1 MEHINLWSDR
11 ELHLEVDVQLAAQT
25 PVHVADEVPDEDLGV
40 HVAAA
45 GDVFQES
52 VDLVVDIVHRS
63 ETDDVSVF
71 LLPDFRRQVCD
82 GAIDELSL
90 VVHAVLVGPY
100 FTFVLQVGRVHVH
113 SSVATSCYFSYSHGV
128 HSLATS

>member
-1 MEHINLWSDR
+1 M
-11 ELHLEVDVQLAAQT
+11 DVQLAALT
-25 PVHVADEVPDEDLGV
+25 PVHVADEVPDEDFGV

-52 VDLVVDIVHRS
+52 VDLVVDVVHRS
-63 ETDDVSVF
+63 ETDDVGVG
-71 LLPDFRRQVCD
+71 LLPNFRRQVRD

-90 VVHAVLVGPY
+90 LVHAVLVGPD

-113 SSVATSCYFSYSHGV
+113 TGVATSSYFSYSHGV
-128 HSLATS
+128 HSFTTS